1 MSKLEVEVDT
11 QEAIY
16 WLLWWNPC
24 GTIIQTL
31 SSNVY
36 YGVDQTLR
44 GTRYS
49 IPGTAKRENQE
60 GSIWEFLTVTVFR
73 DLERVRLDPRKVQ
86 DFLLEAG
93 LEETP

>member
-1 MSKLEVEVDT
+1 MPKLEVGVDA

-24 GTIIQTL
+24 GALIQTL
-31 SSNVY
+31 SSKVY

-44 GTRYS
+44 GIRYS
-49 IPGTAKRENQE
+49 IPGTAKRESQE
-60 GSIWEFLTVTVFR
+60 GSIWEFLAVTVFR
-73 DLERVRLDPRKVQ
+73 DLERVRLDPLKVQ
-86 DFLLEAG
+86 DFLLETG